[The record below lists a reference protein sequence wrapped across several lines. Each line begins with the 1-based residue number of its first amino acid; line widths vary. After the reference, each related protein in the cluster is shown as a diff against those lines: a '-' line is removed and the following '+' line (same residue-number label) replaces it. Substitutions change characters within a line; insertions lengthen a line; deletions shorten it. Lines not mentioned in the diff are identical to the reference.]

1 MDLRIHPLHSAH
13 AFICRQHHTNIWK
26 CPPNGLN
33 VAFPNPI
40 HYPPAIVPNVY
51 TFKDFE
57 GSSHRIL
64 IDLIRR
70 FAPPGGTLL
79 DLGAA
84 GGELG
89 SAVREQFDQ
98 TIGFEY
104 DADRIGQLRSRFD
117 QIVIADLETIRTLP
131 SNVSAVVLADVIEHL
146 RNSTNLLR
154 MVKQSLTS
162 DGVLFLSVPNIANI
176 TVRLGLLLGVFEYRD
191 RGILDFTHLRF
202 FTMRTIRREI
212 ENAGFRIVAIR
223 GSSVPI
229 RLIIGWMP
237 DVLLRLG
244 ERVLTWITRLWRGL
258 FAYQIILVAKVR

>member
-1 MDLRIHPLHSAH
+1 M
-13 AFICRQHHTNIWK
+13 CRQHYTMNWK

-33 VAFPNPI
+33 VVFPHPI
-40 HYPPAIVPNVY
+40 HYPPANVPNVY

-64 IDLIRR
+64 IDLIRH

-89 SAVREQFDQ
+89 SAVRKQFDQ

-104 DADRIGQLRSRFD
+104 DADRIGQLRNRFD

-131 SNVSAVVLADVIEHL
+131 SNISAIVLADVIEHL

-176 TVRLGLLLGVFEYRD
+176 TVRLGLLFGVFEYRD

-212 ENAGFRIVAIR
+212 EKAGFRIVAIR

-244 ERVLTWITRLWRGL
+244 ERILTWITRLWRGL